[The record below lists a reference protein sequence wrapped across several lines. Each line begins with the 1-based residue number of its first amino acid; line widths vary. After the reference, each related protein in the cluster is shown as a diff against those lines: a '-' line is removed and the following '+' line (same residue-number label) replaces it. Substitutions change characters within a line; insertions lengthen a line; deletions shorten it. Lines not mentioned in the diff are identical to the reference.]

1 MPSKCR
7 GDVKQEN
14 VNNLNVTLQ
23 VKHELLDSNGVDV
36 DSLNS
41 SCNKSVHFLLLKNE
55 ANTSLSISC
64 DIAHN
69 MNHVDQTGRLQNA
82 CPMLRAA
89 HFGFTKLGLSSRYK
103 LADFS
108 HKLPAS
114 SFEKWT
120 VQAFD
125 IVKRMGLP
133 NYRGACIEVNTSLN
147 LDVWHY
153 ILKDPQL
160 FDYLRFGFPLS
171 INYDMFSH
179 NSEIANHASATNFPQ
194 DVDIYIRTELQHN
207 ALAGPLKTM
216 PFKPFHCFS
225 LLSHPKEGDSGRII
239 VNLSYPLG
247 NSVNSN
253 IPAGTRLEM
262 SLI

>member
-1 MPSKCR
+1 
-7 GDVKQEN
+7 
-14 VNNLNVTLQ
+14 
-23 VKHELLDSNGVDV
+23 
-36 DSLNS
+36 
-41 SCNKSVHFLLLKNE
+41 
-55 ANTSLSISC
+55 
-64 DIAHN
+64 
-69 MNHVDQTGRLQNA
+69 
-82 CPMLRAA
+82 MLRAA

-125 IVKRMGLP
+125 IVKRTGLP

-160 FDYLRFGFPLS
+160 FDYLCFGFPLS
-171 INYDMFSH
+171 INYDMFCH

-253 IPAGTRLEM
+253 ILKNDYDGHKFQLSYPSVDDIVNQIANSNDTLLLYIQIEYK
-262 SLI
+262 LCVQELAH